1 MDGRSLCQRQAA
13 SIVPRSR
20 AQPGPNGGRIGVV
33 IGSLVSFD
41 YDHDE
46 ERRDTKTIP
55 LTRLSSADFTKQQPA
70 ERSSRGLDPD
80 FRFQQAKLF
89 QSLGFELTFHFPLDP
104 VAKNIQPLSRRL
116 SGLLLQ

>member
-1 MDGRSLCQRQAA
+1 MEQNRARDRSC
-13 SIVPRSR
+13 V
-20 AQPGPNGGRIGVV
+20 
-33 IGSLVSFD
+33 SLD
-41 YDHDE
+41 YDYQDE
-46 ERRDTKTIP
+46 REDAKSIP
-55 LTRLSSADFTKQQPA
+55 LTRLSSADFTKQQPT